1 MLATPFEAI
10 RYVKITVTNKF
21 DERDWRIEKAIIMI
35 TSVKGK
41 LCKLHPCCV
50 FQELTACVVR
60 RRRGHR
66 TLGIGG
72 KEVLATSISYASMA
86 QSST

>member
-41 LCKLHPCCV
+41 LCELHPCCV
-50 FQELTACVVR
+50 FQD
-60 RRRGHR
+60 
-66 TLGIGG
+66 
-72 KEVLATSISYASMA
+72 
-86 QSST
+86 